1 MSQTAM
7 KSVEVNTKPPLDEA
21 ATVKRL
27 AFERLNQFENTVS
40 DIANMARLVDIA
52 AEEIFGQD
60 VKDPNLFRIDEKDL
74 AMMTYGIFTIQQM
87 SHRLREQLYGAMD
100 PSKGLESG

>member
-1 MSQTAM
+1 MSQTAIN
-7 KSVEVNTKPPLDEA
+7 SVEVNTEPPLDEA
-21 ATVKRL
+21 AAVKRL

-52 AEEIFGQD
+52 AEEIFGRQD
-60 VKDPNLFRIDEKDL
+60 VEDPNLFRIDEKDL

-87 SHRLREQLYGAMD
+87 SSRLREQLYGAMD
-100 PSKGLESG
+100 PSKGSE